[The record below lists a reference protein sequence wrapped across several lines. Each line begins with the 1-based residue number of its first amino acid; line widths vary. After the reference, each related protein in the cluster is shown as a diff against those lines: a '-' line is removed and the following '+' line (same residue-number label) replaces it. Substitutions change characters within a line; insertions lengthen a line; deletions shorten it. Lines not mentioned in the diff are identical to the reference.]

1 MLTRELISQVHRLEI
16 KTRRLVNEIFS
27 GQYESVFRGLG
38 MEFAEVREYVP
49 GDEIRWID
57 WNVTA
62 RMGRPYVKKFMAERE
77 MTVVL
82 MVDGSASLRFGTA
95 DKWKSELAAEVAA
108 VLGFSAIRNNDKVGL
123 CLFSDHVEKFIRP
136 QKGRTHTLRL
146 VRDVLEFSPQRVAT
160 NLEEALRY
168 LNRVLKRKAVI
179 FLLSDF
185 APSPVRRMGEGGDE
199 GKGRALTLHPLPPLA
214 GEGSLERLLAVT
226 AKRHDLIALQ
236 VQDPREESL
245 PDAGLLEFRDAETGQ
260 TLCLDT
266 SGRAV
271 RRQFEESARLRQ
283 KNLEGLLR
291 RHGIDHIIL
300 KTDRSFVIPLMRF
313 FQSRVKRF
321 R

>member
-1 MLTRELISQVHRLEI
+1 MLTRELLSQVHRLEI

-27 GQYESVFRGLG
+27 GQYGSVFRGLG

-62 RMGRPYVKKFMAERE
+62 RMGHPFVKKFVAERE
-77 MTVVL
+77 MTVML

-95 DKWKSELAAEVAA
+95 LKWKSELAAEVAS

-123 CLFSDHVEKFIRP
+123 CLFSDRVEKFVRP
-136 QKGRTHTLRL
+136 QKGRLHTLRL
-146 VRDVLEFSPQRVAT
+146 VRDVLEFAPQRVAT
-160 NLEEALRY
+160 QTDDALRY
-168 LNRVLKRKAVI
+168 LNRVLKRKVVV

-185 APSPVRRMGEGGDE
+185 YQVD
-199 GKGRALTLHPLPPLA
+199 
-214 GEGSLERLLAVT
+214 ERLLAVT

-236 VQDPREESL
+236 IQDPREESL
-245 PDAGLLEFRDAETGQ
+245 PEAGLLELRDAETGD
-260 TLCLDT
+260 TLCVD
-266 SGRAV
+266 SSERAV
-271 RRQFEESARLRQ
+271 RIRFGEEARLRQ
-283 KNLEGLLR
+283 RSLESLFR

-300 KTDRSFVIPLMRF
+300 KTDRSFVIPLLRF

>member
-27 GQYESVFRGLG
+27 GQYGSVFRGMG

-62 RMGRPYVKKFMAERE
+62 RTGHPYVKKFVAERE
-77 MTVVL
+77 MTVML

-95 DKWKSELAAEVAA
+95 QKWKSELAGEVAA
-108 VLGFSAIRNNDKVGL
+108 VLGFSAIRNSDKVGL
-123 CLFSDHVEKFIRP
+123 CLFSDRVEKFIRP
-136 QKGRTHTLRL
+136 QKGRSHTLRL
-146 VRDVLEFSPQRVAT
+146 VREVLEFSPQRVAT
-160 NLEEALRY
+160 QTDEALRY
-168 LNRVLKRKAVI
+168 LNRVLKRKAVV

-185 APSPVRRMGEGGDE
+185 YQIDE
-199 GKGRALTLHPLPPLA
+199 K
-214 GEGSLERLLAVT
+214 LLAVT

-236 VQDPREESL
+236 VKDPREESI
-245 PDAGLLEFRDAETGQ
+245 PNIGLLELRDAETGE
-260 TLCLDT
+260 TTCVDT
-266 SGRAV
+266 SDRSA
-271 RRQFEESARLRQ
+271 RRRFEEQSRAFQ
-283 KNLEGLLR
+283 KNLESTFR
-291 RHGIDHIIL
+291 RHGIDHIVL
-300 KTDRSFVIPLMRF
+300 KTDRSFVHPLLSF

>member
-1 MLTRELISQVHRLEI
+1 MLTRDLISQVHRLEI

-62 RMGRPYVKKFMAERE
+62 RMGHPFVKKFVAERE

-82 MVDGSASLRFGTA
+82 MVDGSASMRFGTA

-160 NLEEALRY
+160 RVDEALRY
-168 LNRVLKRKAVI
+168 LNRVVKHKAVV
-179 FLLSDF
+179 FLLTDF
-185 APSPVRRMGEGGDE
+185 YQVDE
-199 GKGRALTLHPLPPLA
+199 K
-214 GEGSLERLLAVT
+214 LLAVT

-245 PDAGLLEFRDAETGQ
+245 PNAGLLEFRDAESGETI
-260 TLCLDT
+260 CLDT
-266 SGRAV
+266 SDRSV
-271 RRQFEESARLRQ
+271 RRQFETSARERQ
-283 KNLEGLLR
+283 KKLEGLLS
-291 RHGIDHIIL
+291 RHGIDHIVL

-313 FQSRVKRF
+313 FQSRVKRI

>member
-1 MLTRELISQVHRLEI
+1 MLTRELIGQVHRLEI

-62 RMGRPYVKKFMAERE
+62 RMGHPYVKKFMAEHE
-77 MTVVL
+77 MTVML
-82 MVDGSASLRFGTA
+82 MIDGSASLRFGTA
-95 DKWKSELAAEVAA
+95 QKWKSELAAEVAA

-136 QKGRTHTLRL
+136 QKGRSHTLRL
-146 VRDVLEFSPQRVAT
+146 VRDILEFAPQRVAT
-160 NLEEALRY
+160 RTDEALRY
-168 LNRVLKRKAVI
+168 LNRVLKRKAVV

-185 APSPVRRMGEGGDE
+185 YQVD
-199 GKGRALTLHPLPPLA
+199 
-214 GEGSLERLLAVT
+214 ERLFAVT
-226 AKRHDLIALQ
+226 AKRHDLVALQ
-236 VQDPREESL
+236 IRDPREESL
-245 PDAGLLEFRDAETGQ
+245 ALAVLLELRDAETGE
-260 TLCLDT
+260 TLCLD
-266 SGRAV
+266 SSDREIRRRFEQRA
-271 RRQFEESARLRQ
+271 RQSQR
-283 KNLEGLLR
+283 NLEALLS
-291 RHGIDHIIL
+291 RHGIDHIVL
-300 KTDRSFVIPLMRF
+300 KTDRSFVIPLLRF

>member
-62 RMGRPYVKKFMAERE
+62 RMGHPFVKKFVAERE
-77 MTVVL
+77 MTVML
-82 MVDGSASLRFGTA
+82 MVDGSASMRFGTA
-95 DKWKSELAAEVAA
+95 AKWKSELAAEVAA

-160 NLEEALRY
+160 RTDEALRY
-168 LNRVLKRKAVI
+168 LNRVVKHKAVV
-179 FLLSDF
+179 FLLTDF
-185 APSPVRRMGEGGDE
+185 YQVDE
-199 GKGRALTLHPLPPLA
+199 K
-214 GEGSLERLLAVT
+214 LLAVT

-245 PDAGLLEFRDAETGQ
+245 PDAGLLELRDAETGE

-266 SGRAV
+266 SDRGV
-271 RRQFEESARLRQ
+271 RRQFEERALARQ
-283 KNLEGLLR
+283 KNLDGLLR
-291 RHGIDHIIL
+291 RHGIDHIVL

-313 FQSRVKRF
+313 FQSRVKRI

>member
-62 RMGRPYVKKFMAERE
+62 RMGHPFVKKFVAERE

-95 DKWKSELAAEVAA
+95 AKWKSELAAEVAA

-160 NLEEALRY
+160 QMDEALRY
-168 LNRVLKRKAVI
+168 LNRVVKHKAVV
-179 FLLSDF
+179 FLISDF
-185 APSPVRRMGEGGDE
+185 YQVDE
-199 GKGRALTLHPLPPLA
+199 K
-214 GEGSLERLLAVT
+214 LLAVT

-236 VQDPREESL
+236 IQDPREESL
-245 PDAGLLEFRDAETGQ
+245 PDTGLLELRDAETGE
-260 TLCLDT
+260 TLCVDT
-266 SGRAV
+266 SDRAT
-271 RRQFEESARLRQ
+271 RRQFEETARTRQ
-283 KNLEGLLR
+283 RNLEGLLR
-291 RHGIDHIIL
+291 RHGIDQIVL
-300 KTDRSFVIPLMRF
+300 KTDRSFVIPLLRF
-313 FQSRVKRF
+313 FQSRVKRI

>member
-1 MLTRELISQVHRLEI
+1 MLTRELIAQVHRLEI

-62 RMGRPYVKKFMAERE
+62 RMGHPYVKKFVAERE
-77 MTVVL
+77 MTVML
-82 MVDGSASLRFGTA
+82 MVDGSASLRFGTSQ
-95 DKWKSELAAEVAA
+95 KWKSELAAEVAA

-160 NLEEALRY
+160 RMDDALRY
-168 LNRVLKRKAVI
+168 LNRVVKHKAVV
-179 FLLSDF
+179 FLLTDF
-185 APSPVRRMGEGGDE
+185 YQVDE
-199 GKGRALTLHPLPPLA
+199 K
-214 GEGSLERLLAVT
+214 LLAVT

-245 PDAGLLEFRDAETGQ
+245 PDAGLMEFRDAETGE

-266 SGRAV
+266 SDRAV
-271 RRQFEESARLRQ
+271 RRQFEESARARQ
-283 KNLEGLLR
+283 KNLDALLR
-291 RHGIDHIIL
+291 RHGIDHIVL

>member
-1 MLTRELISQVHRLEI
+1 MLTRELLSQVHRLEI

-27 GQYESVFRGLG
+27 GQYGSVFRGLG

-62 RMGRPYVKKFMAERE
+62 RMGHPFVKKFVAERE
-77 MTVVL
+77 MTVML
-82 MVDGSASLRFGTA
+82 MVDASASLRFGTA
-95 DKWKSELAAEVAA
+95 LKWKSELAAEVAS

-123 CLFSDHVEKFIRP
+123 CLFSDRVEKFVRP
-136 QKGRTHTLRL
+136 QKGRLHTLRL
-146 VRDVLEFSPQRVAT
+146 VRDVLEFAPQRVAT
-160 NLEEALRY
+160 QTDDALRY
-168 LNRVLKRKAVI
+168 LNRVLKRKAVV

-185 APSPVRRMGEGGDE
+185 YQVD
-199 GKGRALTLHPLPPLA
+199 
-214 GEGSLERLLAVT
+214 ERLLAVT

-236 VQDPREESL
+236 IQDPREESL
-245 PDAGLLEFRDAETGQ
+245 PDAGLLELRDAETGEII
-260 TLCLDT
+260 CLD
-266 SGRAV
+266 SSDRAV
-271 RRQFEESARLRQ
+271 RNRFGQAARLRQ
-283 KNLEGLLR
+283 QSLERLFR

-300 KTDRSFVIPLMRF
+300 KTDRSFVIPLLRF